1 MLFTFVWN
9 YVYYVIS
16 IKHVINYL
24 WKVNCTNKLRKLFLI
39 NEKVDIVVN
48 NLFSPKIREKKN
60 ISLITRLERHWNN
73 WNNVLNR
80 SFFSFNFHLK
90 FECERKISNEP
101 IKTIRNYSCL
111 CQFGNICSEQNFFLF
126 FHT

>member
-9 YVYYVIS
+9 YVYNVIS
-16 IKHVINYL
+16 IKHVIKYL

-60 ISLITRLERHWNN
+60 ISLITRLERHLNN
-73 WNNVLNR
+73 LNNVLNL
-80 SFFSFNFHLK
+80 FFSALIF
-90 FECERKISNEP
+90 I
-101 IKTIRNYSCL
+101 
-111 CQFGNICSEQNFFLF
+111 
-126 FHT
+126 